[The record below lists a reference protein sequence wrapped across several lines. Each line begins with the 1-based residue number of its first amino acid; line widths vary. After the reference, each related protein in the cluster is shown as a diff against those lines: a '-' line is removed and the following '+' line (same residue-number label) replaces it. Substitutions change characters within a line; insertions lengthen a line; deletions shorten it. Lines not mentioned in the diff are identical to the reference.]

1 MSNLRTPLETL
12 IRRTILVARCF
23 VPGVPDWAN
32 TVPEM
37 AGLIACLPVRTDE
50 QEKALAVLLHCM
62 REVCQGSY
70 DSSDGGLTA
79 AAWRMD
85 YHTML
90 RIKCVHTNWTAKL

>member
-70 DSSDGGLTA
+70 DSNDGGLTNVE
-79 AAWRMD
+79 WSMP
-85 YHTML
+85 YKT
-90 RIKCVHTNWTAKL
+90 IKEVTCGYTIWTAKL